1 MKNIPYQEIT
11 EGNLQAVK
19 DTGDFGGPNKWR
31 LLIMDKNGRW
41 ELIQWMEVYRIQ
53 QFFNTKLPVYEEV
66 GSIKYELKR

>member
-31 LLIMDKNGRW
+31 LRIKTNNGW
-41 ELIQWMEVYRIQ
+41 FEDVQWMEVYKIQ